1 MSGLVDRCQ
10 RLAMAAACLARARAY
25 LGDALYWFA
34 INGDAAEA
42 AALCRNALDGARF
55 GAGYVQWV
63 KADRERE
70 ESADDAA
77 RGEAG
82 KEEEE

>member
-1 MSGLVDRCQ
+1 
-10 RLAMAAACLARARAY
+10 MAAACLARARAY

-82 KEEEE
+82 KEE